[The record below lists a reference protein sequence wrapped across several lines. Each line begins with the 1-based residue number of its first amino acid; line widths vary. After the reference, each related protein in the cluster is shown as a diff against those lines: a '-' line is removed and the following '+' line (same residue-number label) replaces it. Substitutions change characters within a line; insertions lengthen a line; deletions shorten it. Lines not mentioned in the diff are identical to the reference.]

1 MTATQPN
8 EIAST
13 LNELVQ
19 TCLDGQN
26 GFESAAGAIEDPS
39 LKSELMGFSAQRRD
53 FATDLQNLV
62 SSLGESPKESGSV
75 AATLHRGWINIK
87 TAVTTKDRHAVLAE
101 CERGEDSAVASYRK
115 AIESGLPGD
124 YAQTIR
130 SQHDAVKRTHD
141 RVKALRD
148 TSKGR

>member
-1 MTATQPN
+1 MIATQTN
-8 EIAST
+8 DIAST
-13 LNELVQ
+13 LNGLVQ
-19 TCLDGQN
+19 ACLDGQN
-26 GFESAAGAIEDPS
+26 GFETAAGAIDDAS

-53 FATDLQNLV
+53 FASDLQNLV
-62 SSLGESPKESGSV
+62 SALGETPKESGSV
-75 AATLHRGWINIK
+75 AAAVHRGWINIK
-87 TAVTTKDRHAVLAE
+87 TAVVTKDRHAVLVE

-115 AIESGLPGD
+115 AIEAGLPGD

-148 TSKGR
+148 SSKAT